1 MYSVSSTFLHWRPR
15 KLRLILPLIS
25 WYSRQILFFKLT
37 SHLVFTVITQLSST
51 PALEVLDRNGAFV
64 SVPPKAGTIIINI
77 GDFLE
82 RISNEVFRSA
92 IHRVVNLSPEER
104 FSLAY
109 FFDADPE
116 AWIEPLA
123 SCVGN
128 DERPRFERVRAG
140 DWQSELLLMPKY

>member
-1 MYSVSSTFLHWRPR
+1 M
-15 KLRLILPLIS
+15 
-25 WYSRQILFFKLT
+25 
-37 SHLVFTVITQLSST
+37 
-51 PALEVLDRNGAFV
+51 LDRNGAFV
-64 SVPPKAGTIIINI
+64 SVPPKPGTIIINI